1 VEGICESR
9 SRVSYAKAVRD
20 AAGRHEFERGCNASR
35 SMGKVL
41 MSEDHEYRWTC
52 PWCGKEFDNFED
64 FDAHT
69 MPRNQ
74 PVMGVPVCRLPE
86 PDALQT

>member
-1 VEGICESR
+1 
-9 SRVSYAKAVRD
+9 
-20 AAGRHEFERGCNASR
+20 
-35 SMGKVL
+35 MGKVL
-41 MSEDHEYRWTC
+41 MSEGHEYRWTC
-52 PWCGKEFDNFED
+52 PWCGMEFDSFED

-86 PDALQT
+86 PDALPT